1 MGHPAVLA
9 LIDLDM
15 IKFFR
20 RIRFDLMETG
30 KTAKYLKYAIGE
42 IVLVVIGIL
51 IALSINNW
59 NTDRLE
65 KKEVANFLK
74 QIETE
79 IESDIIHFNQTLTNI
94 QRYTDYLNKVT
105 ERKYNEIDLS
115 QLPNSLAM
123 NSSSKNFGLSY
134 TKMLESG
141 IIKHIEN
148 SEISENLQTY
158 YLVNCE
164 KYNNSIEFHA
174 NFVSDHIEGPLLLM
188 LNHKKDFLVDPK
200 EAIEQLENGKLMSL
214 VNWQISSFEA
224 QMSEIEENVIKAK
237 ELISLITKK

>member
-1 MGHPAVLA
+1 
-9 LIDLDM
+9 
-15 IKFFR
+15 
-20 RIRFDLMETG
+20 MEKNKTG
-30 KTAKYLKYAIGE
+30 KYLKYAIGE
-42 IVLVVIGIL
+42 IILVVIGIL

-59 NTDRLE
+59 NTNRLE
-65 KKEVANFLK
+65 KKEVANFLE

-79 IESDIIHFNQTLTNI
+79 IESDIIHFNQTLSNL

-148 SEISENLQTY
+148 SQISKKLQTY
-158 YLVNCE
+158 YLVNCS
-164 KYNNSIEFHA
+164 KYNSSTEFHA

-200 EAIEQLENGKLMSL
+200 EVIEELENGKLMSL
-214 VNWQISSFEA
+214 VNWQISTFEN
-224 QMSEIEENVIKAK
+224 QILIIEENAIKAK
-237 ELISLITKK
+237 ELISLISKK

>member
-1 MGHPAVLA
+1 
-9 LIDLDM
+9 M

-20 RIRFDLMETG
+20 IIRQNLVTENKFS
-30 KTAKYLKYAIGE
+30 KYLIYAIGE
-42 IVLVVIGIL
+42 IILVVIGIL
-51 IALSINNW
+51 IAISINNW
-59 NTDRLE
+59 NIDRLE
-65 KKEVANFLK
+65 KKEVANFLE

-79 IESDIIHFNQTLTNI
+79 LNWDIIHFNQTLSNI
-94 QRYTDYLNKVT
+94 QRYTYYLDKVSD
-105 ERKYNEIDLS
+105 RKYDEIDLS

-148 SEISENLQTY
+148 SQISKKLQTY
-158 YLVNCE
+158 YLVNCA
-164 KYNNSIEFHA
+164 KYNISIEFHA

-188 LNHKKDFLVDPK
+188 LNHKRDFLVDP
-200 EAIEQLENGKLMSL
+200 IEVIDQLENGKLMSL

-224 QMSEIEENVIKAK
+224 QIPEIEKNITIAQ
-237 ELISLITKK
+237 ELIGLITKK

>member
-1 MGHPAVLA
+1 
-9 LIDLDM
+9 M

-20 RIRFDLMETG
+20 KIRYDHMKKNKTG
-30 KTAKYLKYAIGE
+30 KYFKYAFGE
-42 IVLVVIGIL
+42 IILVVIGIL

-65 KKEVANFLK
+65 KKEVANFLE

-79 IESDIIHFNQTLTNI
+79 IESDIIHFNLTLSNI

-148 SEISENLQTY
+148 SQISEKLQTY
-158 YLVNCE
+158 YLVNCS
-164 KYNNSIEFHA
+164 KYNSSIEFHA

-200 EAIEQLENGKLMSL
+200 EVIEELENGKLMSL

-224 QMSEIEENVIKAK
+224 QIPEIEENVIIAK
-237 ELISLITKK
+237 KLISLITKK

>member
-1 MGHPAVLA
+1 
-9 LIDLDM
+9 M

-20 RIRFDLMETG
+20 KIRRKLLTENKFS
-30 KTAKYLKYAIGE
+30 KYLLYAIGE

-65 KKEVANFLK
+65 KKEAANFLQ

-79 IESDIIHFNQTLTNI
+79 LESDIIHFNKDLSNI
-94 QRYTDYLNKVT
+94 QSYTNYLKKVT
-105 ERKYNEIDLS
+105 EGKYDEINLS
-115 QLPNSLAM
+115 QLPNFLAM

-141 IIKHIEN
+141 IIKHIDN
-148 SEISENLQTY
+148 SQISEKLQTY
-158 YLVNCE
+158 YLLNCA
-164 KYNNSIEFHA
+164 KYNSSTEFHA

-188 LNHKKDFLVDPK
+188 LNHKSGFLVDPNEVI
-200 EAIEQLENGKLMSL
+200 EALENGKLKSL

-224 QMSEIEENVIKAK
+224 KMPKIEENIIIAK

>member
-1 MGHPAVLA
+1 
-9 LIDLDM
+9 M

-20 RIRFDLMETG
+20 KIRHKLLTENKFS
-30 KTAKYLKYAIGE
+30 KYLLYAVGE

-59 NTDRLE
+59 NSDRLE
-65 KKEVANFLK
+65 KKEVANFLE

-79 IESDIIHFNQTLTNI
+79 LESDIIHFNKDLSNI
-94 QRYTDYLNKVT
+94 QSYTNYLKKVT
-105 ERKYNEIDLS
+105 EGKYDEINLS
-115 QLPNSLAM
+115 QLPNFLAM

-141 IIKHIEN
+141 IIKHIDN
-148 SEISENLQTY
+148 SQISEKLQTY
-158 YLVNCE
+158 YLLNCA
-164 KYNNSIEFHA
+164 KYNSSTEFHA

-188 LNHKKDFLVDPK
+188 LNHKSGFLVDPNEVI
-200 EAIEQLENGKLMSL
+200 EALENGKLKSL

-224 QMSEIEENVIKAK
+224 KMPKIEENIIIAK

>member
-1 MGHPAVLA
+1 
-9 LIDLDM
+9 M

-20 RIRFDLMETG
+20 KIRQNLLSQGKTG
-30 KTAKYLKYAIGE
+30 KYFKYAIGE

-59 NTDRLE
+59 NTNRLE
-65 KKEVANFLK
+65 KKEVANFLE
-74 QIETE
+74 QIEAE
-79 IESDIIHFNQTLTNI
+79 LESDIIHFNENI
-94 QRYTDYLNKVT
+94 SNIKRYTDYLYKVT
-105 ERKYNEIDLS
+105 ERKYDEIDLS

-148 SEISENLQTY
+148 SQISKSLQTY
-158 YLVNCE
+158 YLVNCS
-164 KYNNSIEFHA
+164 KYNSSTEFHA

-200 EAIEQLENGKLMSL
+200 EVIEELENGKLMSL
-214 VNWQISSFEA
+214 VNWQISTFEN
-224 QMSEIEENVIKAK
+224 QILIIEENAIKAK
-237 ELISLITKK
+237 ELISLISRK

>member
-1 MGHPAVLA
+1 
-9 LIDLDM
+9 M

-20 RIRFDLMETG
+20 KIRQNLLMENKTG
-30 KTAKYLKYAIGE
+30 KYFKYAIGE

-59 NTDRLE
+59 NTNRLE
-65 KKEVANFLK
+65 KKEVANFLE
-74 QIETE
+74 QIEAE
-79 IESDIIHFNQTLTNI
+79 LESDIIHFNENI
-94 QRYTDYLNKVT
+94 SNIKKYTDYLYKVT
-105 ERKYNEIDLS
+105 ERKYDEIDLS

-148 SEISENLQTY
+148 SQISKSLQTY
-158 YLVNCE
+158 YLVNCV
-164 KYNNSIEFHA
+164 KYNSNIEFHA

-200 EAIEQLENGKLMSL
+200 EVIEELENGKLMSL
-214 VNWQISSFEA
+214 VNWQISTFEN
-224 QMSEIEENVIKAK
+224 QILIIEENAIKAK
-237 ELISLITKK
+237 ELISLISKK